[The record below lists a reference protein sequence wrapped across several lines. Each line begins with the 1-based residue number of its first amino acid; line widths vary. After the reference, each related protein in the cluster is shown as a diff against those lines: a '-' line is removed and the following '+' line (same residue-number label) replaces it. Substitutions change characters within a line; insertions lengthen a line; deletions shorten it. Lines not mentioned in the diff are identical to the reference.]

1 MKKLFI
7 ILVLFSCSCA
17 QQTALTG
24 GTKDVYPPK
33 IVIDSTTL
41 KEPINFKSNEII
53 LNFNENIQFIKGKR
67 SILVNPSIENKEIIC
82 EEKKLTVKWE
92 DSLRPKTTYSFNFKE
107 SIADLTEKNKIPL
120 LRYTFSTGEYIDSG
134 LFEGN
139 VIVYPQKKPAEEFLI
154 KLQAIES
161 EQREYYGFTDLQGK
175 FKIKNIKNGEYLIT
189 AYEDKN
195 KDFLLDTL
203 NGVQGFIIDTIRII
217 DTCDA
222 YTIDAFEPDKKIKIE
237 NLNLNNMGLLEVEFN
252 QSIDSCVVTDT
263 TSKINYYSFENKT
276 KHQFYM
282 NDTAKK
288 YILIINGKSATF
300 CDTLRAISKEK
311 GIELKLLSYKKS
323 QNIGLSYNPNLELLF
338 NQFITS
344 IDTSKLELSKDSIPI
359 SYIPSHEKNI
369 LKIEPLS
376 GPGNYTLTFFPGSV
390 KGIKYIKEDTSLVNF
405 NLKSNEELSSIELSI
420 KNIPHPNSI
429 VQIIQNEIIKKEFT
443 FINQTIDTVFKNCYP
458 GNYNIKII
466 ADNDKDKY
474 WSTGDIKKQR
484 LPEEIFFYQNE
495 IKLKKN
501 WTTNVTWDFKSLD

>member
-1 MKKLFI
+1 MKKLFV

-24 GTKDVYPPK
+24 GTKDVLAPK
-33 IVIDSTTL
+33 IVIDTTVL
-41 KEPINFKSNEII
+41 KEPVNFKSNEII

-67 SILVNPSIENKEIIC
+67 SILINPPLENKEIIC

-92 DSLRPKTTYSFNFKE
+92 DSLSPKTTYTFNFRE

-120 LRYTFSTGEYIDSG
+120 LSYTFSTGEYIDSG

-139 VIVYPQKKPAEEFLI
+139 VIIYPKKKPAEEFLI
-154 KLQAIES
+154 KLQAIAS

-175 FKIKNIKNGEYLIT
+175 FKIKNIIKGEYFIT

-195 KDFLLDTL
+195 KDFVLDTL
-203 NGVQGFIIDTIRII
+203 NGVQGFMIDTISII
-217 DTCDA
+217 DTCEA

-237 NLNLNNMGLLEVEFN
+237 NLTLNNLGLLEVEFN

-263 TSKINYYSFENKT
+263 NSKTNYYSFEDKT
-276 KHQFYM
+276 KHQFYI

-288 YILIINGKSATF
+288 YILIINGKSAAF
-300 CDTLRAISKEK
+300 CDTLRAIPKEK

-323 QNIGLSYNPNLELLF
+323 QNIGLSYNPNLDLLF
-338 NQFITS
+338 NQFITR

-359 SYIPSHEKNI
+359 SYKSSHERNL
-369 LKIEPLS
+369 LKIAPLT
-376 GPGNYTLTFFPGSV
+376 GPGNYTLTFFPESV
-390 KGIKYIKEDTSLVNF
+390 KGIKYDKEDTSVVNF
-405 NLKSNEELSSIELSI
+405 NLKSNEELSSFELSI
-420 KNIPHPNSI
+420 QNIPHHNSI

-443 FINQTIDTVFKNCYP
+443 FKGQTIDTVFKNCYP

-466 ADNDKDKY
+466 SDKDNNNY
-474 WSTGDIKKQR
+474 WTSGDIKKQR
-484 LPEEIFFYQNE
+484 LPEEIYFYQDE

-501 WTTNVTWDFKSLD
+501 WTTNVNWDFKALD